1 MEPAG
6 FALLA
11 GDALVVSGFREIHVP
26 RAWRVYSETGFDF
39 REKNL
44 AGLGSIGAATLLSA
58 SYLAILC
65 MKDEADYFSRN
76 FVCILRPTTTL
87 HMVSFIDIYFHF
99 LAKFQT

>member
-11 GDALVVSGFREIHVP
+11 GDALVVSGFGEIHVP
-26 RAWRVYSETGFDF
+26 RAWLVYSATGFDF
-39 REKNL
+39 CENL

-76 FVCILRPTTTL
+76 FVCILRPTTTHHL
-87 HMVSFIDIYFHF
+87 VSFIDFYFHF
-99 LAKFQT
+99 LANFQT